1 MIDRIL
7 SLPFNQRVLLY
18 SGTVVLLV
26 LFYAFVV
33 YMPRSAQISEKQQN
47 VQSLEEEKT
56 KLQALLK
63 DRPKTTASMQEV
75 EGRFN
80 QAKAQLPEE
89 KEIPELL
96 KQVSNLGRDS
106 GLDVVLFRQ
115 KAEAF
120 RDLYAEVPVEMSVRG
135 GYHQVAL
142 FFDKVRRLDRIVN
155 VSDTNMKNPQLGGG
169 QMQVDASF
177 AATTYRFLSE
187 EERERIAKEKEEAA
201 KGKKGKRQK
210 DTK

>member
-1 MIDRIL
+1 MLDRIL
-7 SLPFNQRVLLY
+7 SLPFNQRLLVY
-18 SGTVVLLV
+18 GGTVVLLV
-26 LFYAFVV
+26 LFYTFVF
-33 YMPRSAQISEKQQN
+33 YLPRSTQIAEKQQN
-47 VQSLEEEKT
+47 VRTLEEEKA

-63 DRPKTTASMQEV
+63 DRSNATVSIQEV
-75 EGRFN
+75 EGKFN

-115 KAEAF
+115 KAEVF

-135 GYHQVAL
+135 NYHQIAL
-142 FFDKVRRLDRIVN
+142 FFDKVRHLDRIVN
-155 VSDTNMKNPQLGGG
+155 VSDTSLKNPQLVGG
-169 QMQVDASF
+169 QTQVDASF
-177 AATTYRFLSE
+177 SATTYRFLTE
-187 EERERIAKEKEEAA
+187 EERAQIAKEKEESA
-201 KGKKGKRQK
+201 KKKGKRKK